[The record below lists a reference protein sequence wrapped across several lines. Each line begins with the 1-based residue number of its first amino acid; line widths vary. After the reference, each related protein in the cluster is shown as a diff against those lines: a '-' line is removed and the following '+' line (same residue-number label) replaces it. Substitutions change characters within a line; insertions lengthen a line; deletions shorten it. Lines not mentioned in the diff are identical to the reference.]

1 MFMKKPYVF
10 SQTSGFFFCEFM
22 RETQRKSNIPFLSFA
37 PLSPALKMFKAECV
51 AKVSAVS
58 NEIGMVIEF
67 PFFFNRYCFPKQVRT
82 FLETIFVYTYYIQIY
97 T

>member
-58 NEIGMVIEF
+58 NEIGKAIEF
-67 PFFFNRYCFPKQVRT
+67 HFFNRYGFPKQVRT
-82 FLETIFVYTYYIQIY
+82 FLETLFVYKYYIQIY